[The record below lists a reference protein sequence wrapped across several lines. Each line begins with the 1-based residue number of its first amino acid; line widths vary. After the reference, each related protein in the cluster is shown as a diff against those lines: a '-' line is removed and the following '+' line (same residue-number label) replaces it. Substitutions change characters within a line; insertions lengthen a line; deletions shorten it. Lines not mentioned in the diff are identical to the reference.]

1 MDDDDDVIVAPEFDC
16 PTRALF
22 PVYREV
28 FMLED
33 GCAARRARSCSISFF
48 HFTSFSLPDFSDWQ
62 RPGREDGSAQGRGS
76 QCADLLG
83 KLAAKPPLRAH
94 QRKRHAFP
102 RRGDRLNEPIRKQM
116 DRIR

>member
-1 MDDDDDVIVAPEFDC
+1 MDDDDDVIVAPEFYR
-16 PTRALF
+16 PARALF
-22 PVYREV
+22 RVYREV

-33 GCAARRARSCSISFF
+33 GCAAHQGAQLLDLIFF

-102 RRGDRLNEPIRKQM
+102 PKG
-116 DRIR
+116 